1 MKKCRWLIGAL
12 CVAGVSLM
20 VVHASD
26 PMAVYARVDRVVLEP
41 TPDAPDR
48 IQVWGVFSMAKA
60 AFGDDYLP
68 AARGYLYFK
77 LSDSPV
83 MTRKEW
89 ADLQRVAGTDQI
101 VAFGSRYTL
110 EAQVRK
116 AGDRPSNP
124 DPYVISIGL
133 TKVSGRTQ
141 YAPIRALLDY
151 QQD

>member
-1 MKKCRWLIGAL
+1 MKKSRWFVRAL
-12 CVAGVSLM
+12 CVAAASM
-20 VVHASD
+20 VVAHASD
-26 PMAVYARVDRVVLEP
+26 LVAVYARVDRVVLEP

-77 LSDSPV
+77 LSGSPV

-101 VAFGSRYTL
+101 VAFGSRHTL

-116 AGDRPSNP
+116 AGNRPSNP

-151 QQD
+151 QQN